1 MRELGANLQQAA
13 ITATTPKN
21 PNEKI
26 ARGHPRSRTCG
37 SPRSSETLGVTGF
50 YDGAHS
56 TRQPHN
62 HPLQAGSLHRLMFR
76 ARAPSCHSRLGKDL
90 PRRVTTPK
98 LLLSLAELFG
108 FFLYSLDGFFFVLLR
123 ESRIPGKS
131 WPWSDFCWKLGISR
145 RKAFRGGDE
154 QSQSFGGKECWS
166 RPGCKTGVA
175 RFGGDALSG
184 TMPLR
189 QFWMRAVPSST
200 PGPATAECYLCER
213 TGWLA
218 YSC

>member
-13 ITATTPKN
+13 ITTTTPKN

-50 YDGAHS
+50 HDSAHP

-98 LLLSLAELFG
+98 LLLSLAELFD
-108 FFLYSLDGFFFVLLR
+108 FFLYSLDGFFFALLR
-123 ESRIPGKS
+123 GPASRARAGLGATFVGNSGSQGEKRFVAEMSKVKALEEKNVGLDQDVKRVRHDLEEMYFRAHALKTVLDESS
-131 WPWSDFCWKLGISR
+131 SLVH
-145 RKAFRGGDE
+145 A
-154 QSQSFGGKECWS
+154 WS
-166 RPGCKTGVA
+166 RHCRMLPV
-175 RFGGDALSG
+175 
-184 TMPLR
+184 
-189 QFWMRAVPSST
+189 
-200 PGPATAECYLCER
+200 
-213 TGWLA
+213 
-218 YSC
+218 